1 MARRNGHKAR
11 AAAVLAKGVIA
22 QDEGLAS
29 DRAVRIKAASQLLN
43 DVDGRFT
50 SQVNLQINNGGPAL
64 APGIVIRLQAS
75 APTAPL
81 ELQQECLMPKF

>member
-11 AAAVLAKGVIA
+11 AAAVLAKGVNA

-43 DVDGRFT
+43 DGYGR
-50 SQVNLQINNGGPAL
+50 SGSHVNLQINN
-64 APGIVIRLQAS
+64 
-75 APTAPL
+75 
-81 ELQQECLMPKF
+81 